1 MKINLFKSKSF
12 FYLFI
17 ILSLFPWVQ
26 FTFKNTLGIQPYIA
40 IYSLLLIFLELKY
53 VSFNKHIFFFLI
65 IVFIHFIFSGL
76 NSEAIRSFLSY
87 LSFFLVY
94 IATSN
99 FIKHSKEINISF
111 ILNFALLI
119 YISVGLVQIYY
130 DPDLFINL
138 INKPF
143 GYGQIAGRGVESLA
157 AEPTFLGFHCLF
169 ILTFY
174 FLYSTRNNQNNVNIL
189 KLFLKKNKIFI
200 ILIFFLLFYI
210 SRSPSAIFL
219 FLILIF
225 CYLFLSSKFIFFLA
239 LILFF
244 GGLEFFETSDLRVL
258 KFLQNLSN
266 PEIIF
271 FELSAWERILNIFIS
286 FYFGIL
292 NPFGNGYG
300 ELQNFFN
307 EFWYLQPENYEI
319 SAVRISSFLGT
330 IVLELGIFTLLYF
343 LFFFIYNPIRKNLS
357 GKKKVILLIFLIL
370 ILIQSIPI
378 SYPLAAVTLSI
389 INSYSNNSFNGSN
402 NKAKT
407 N

>member
-1 MKINLFKSKSF
+1 VKINLFKSKSF

-40 IYSLLLIFLELKY
+40 IYSLLLILLGLKY

-76 NSEAIRSFLSY
+76 NFEAIRSFLSY
-87 LSFFLVY
+87 LSFCLVY

-99 FIKHSKEINISF
+99 FIKYSKEINISF
-111 ILNFALLI
+111 ILNFALLT
-119 YISVGLVQIYY
+119 YISVGLVQVYY

-200 ILIFFLLFYI
+200 ILIFLLLFYI

-225 CYLFLSSKFIFFLA
+225 CYLFLSSKLIFFLT

-244 GGLEFFETSDLRVL
+244 GGLEFFEPSDLRVL

-266 PEIIF
+266 PELIL
-271 FELSAWERILNIFIS
+271 FELSVWERILNIFIS

-292 NPFGNGYG
+292 NPLGNGYG

-330 IVLELGIFTLLYF
+330 IVLELGIFTFLYF
-343 LFFFIYNPIRKNLS
+343 LFFLIYNPIRKNLS